1 MEERNYSK
9 YKLVNLLPLGITLLI
24 NSLLYCHTKRHCVF
38 LLIFFFQRLANQRCN
53 AYLCTIATGLLHFQ
67 VQFLREKYKN
77 LDIEVDGGVGP
88 KTIQQ
93 CADVCLSNFPSDCLL
108 LCVCVLLAVVYQRY
122 KKKKV
127 VGGVGSETISVQM
140 FVCRSV

>member
-1 MEERNYSK
+1 M
-9 YKLVNLLPLGITLLI
+9 
-24 NSLLYCHTKRHCVF
+24 CF
-38 LLIFFFQRLANQRCN
+38 FADFFFQRLANQRCN

-122 KKKKV
+122 KKKKKV